1 MKQEQYVLEWSK
13 ANNGFHIQTLADALA
28 WAQKCFLDD
37 RPNQWAILMV
47 GEKDAVH
54 KMADN
59 QRVKLAKRIPR
70 LDPALAFVGGN

>member
-1 MKQEQYVLEWSK
+1 MKTEQYVLEWSK
-13 ANNGFHIQTLADALA
+13 SNNGFHIQSLADSLA

-37 RPNQWAILMV
+37 RANNWTILMV

-59 QRVKLAKRIPR
+59 QRQKLGDRVRAT
-70 LDPALAFVGGN
+70 A